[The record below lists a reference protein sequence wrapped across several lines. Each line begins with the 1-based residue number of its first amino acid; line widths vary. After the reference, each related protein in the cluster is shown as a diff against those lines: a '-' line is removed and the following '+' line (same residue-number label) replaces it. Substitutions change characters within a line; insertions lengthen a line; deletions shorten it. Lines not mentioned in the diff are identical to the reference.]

1 MRTSIAILLTLSLA
15 ACATGKGPNT
25 TPTDKGPGTRIT
37 LDVEIDTKGVPIGA
51 YQIVVVH
58 DAAEAKIVAVGPARD
73 ANFAGTPNFDPGT
86 FDSGA
91 TRITGY
97 QLRAAPAKGPV
108 KLASV
113 VFQRLGAPRS
123 PVNVKVERLYDVSNP
138 PKEIT
143 RFDVVTSRTA
153 LDFGVPD

>member
-1 MRTSIAILLTLSLA
+1 MRTLITILLPLSLA
-15 ACATGKGPNT
+15 ACATGGGPKPM
-25 TPTDKGPGTRIT
+25 TPDAGPGTRIT
-37 LDVEIDTKGVPIGA
+37 LNVEIDTKGVPVGA
-51 YQIVVVH
+51 YQIVIVH
-58 DAAEAKIVAVGPARD
+58 DAAEAKIVHVGPARD
-73 ANFAGTPNFDPGT
+73 ANFAGAPSFDPGT

-97 QLRAAPAKGPV
+97 QMRAVPAKGPI
-108 KLASV
+108 KLVTV

-143 RFDVVTSRTA
+143 RFDVVASRTA